1 MPRIIITSRGLFL
14 VKSRKRRLKK
24 KNEDYI
30 KYKEQARKLIHQRL
44 AFFSQVYNFHYNKV
58 AIRDQRSRWGSCSK
72 NRNLNFNYRLIHL
85 PADLRDYVIV
95 HEMCHLKEFNHGRD
109 FWKLVAISFPH
120 YKELRASLKTII
132 LRNSL

>member
-1 MPRIIITSRGLFL
+1 MPRIIITSKGLFL
-14 VKSRKRRLKK
+14 IKKRRRLKK

-44 AFFSQVYNFHYNKV
+44 AFFLQVYNFQYNKV

-72 NRNLNFNYRLIHL
+72 KRNLNFNYRLIHL

-95 HEMCHLKEFNHGRD
+95 HEMCHLQEFNHGRD
-109 FWKLVAISFPH
+109 FWKLVAISFPN
-120 YKELRASLKTII
+120 YKELRARLKQIS
-132 LRNSL
+132 LRN